1 MPAFDV
7 ARRWKGRVVLDRTG
21 GKLGTVLDVYYDAE
35 NDEPG
40 VGAAGRARHGAG
52 WAAVA
57 AGGGRPLRLLRPP
70 YSGASLIDLDEE
82 EEDAAAVAPVRGLP
96 RR

>member
-40 VGAAGRARHGAG
+40 
-52 WAAVA
+52 
-57 AGGGRPLRLLRPP
+57 
-70 YSGASLIDLDEE
+70 
-82 EEDAAAVAPVRGLP
+82 
-96 RR
+96 